1 MVKIII
7 FDFDGTIADTMPL
20 IFKIYNENAKKF
32 GIPRLSRIQTEKIR
46 EMTAKEISKI
56 YKVSLLK
63 FLFIVTKM
71 RKILNTRIDQAEL
84 FYGIKEMLKGLRQR
98 GIKIGILSSNSQENI
113 EKFLRINNLMLFD
126 FIHSEL
132 NIFAKARALKNLIK
146 RYNLAREDVIYVGD
160 EVRDID
166 ACKKNGVKIISV
178 TWGFNKK
185 EILQKNKPD
194 YLVDKLQEILKI
206 VDKN

>member
-1 MVKIII
+1 
-7 FDFDGTIADTMPL
+7 MPL
-20 IFKIYNENAKKF
+20 IFRIYNEHAEKF
-32 GIPRLSRIQTEKIR
+32 GIPRLTRNETEKLR
-46 EMTAKEISKI
+46 AMTPKEIIKI
-56 YKVSLLK
+56 FRVSLLK
-63 FLFIVTKM
+63 FLFIVAKM
-71 RKILNTRIDQAEL
+71 RKILNSRIQQAKL
-84 FYGIKEMLKGLRQR
+84 FFGIRKMLKRLKQQ
-98 GIKIGILSSNSQENI
+98 GIRIGILSSNSQENI
-113 EKFLRINNLMLFD
+113 EKFLRINNLMLFN

>member
-1 MVKIII
+1 MVKTII

-113 EKFLRINNLMLFD
+113 KKFLKTNDLMLFD

-132 NIFAKARALKNLIK
+132 NIFAKARALKNLLRRHRLTK
-146 RYNLAREDVIYVGD
+146 ENVIYIGD
-160 EVRDID
+160 EVRDIE
-166 ACKKNGVKIISV
+166 ACKKNGVKIIAVS
-178 TWGFNKK
+178 WGFNKK
-185 EILQKNKPD
+185 EVLSKNNPS
-194 YLVDKLQEILKI
+194 YMVDKPQEILKI

>member
-1 MVKIII
+1 MIKTII
-7 FDFDGTIADTMPL
+7 FDFDGTIADTLPL
-20 IFKIYNENAKKF
+20 IIEFFNQNAEKFGFKKLGPSEVEGLRNKTVLEIIKEFKISLFRLPFIAKKL
-32 GIPRLSRIQTEKIR
+32 RDDLRKKIR
-46 EMTAKEISKI
+46 D
-56 YKVSLLK
+56 
-63 FLFIVTKM
+63 TKL
-71 RKILNTRIDQAEL
+71 IPE
-84 FYGIKEMLKGLRQR
+84 IKEVFFKLKKKGF
-98 GIKIGILSSNSQENI
+98 KIGILSSNSKENI
-113 EKFLRINNLMLFD
+113 KKFLKANDLLIFE
-126 FIHSEL
+126 FIYSES
-132 NIFAKARALKNLIK
+132 NIFGKGNALKSLLKKLKLNSKEVVYI
-146 RYNLAREDVIYVGD
+146 GD